1 MQNDDREWYDMQR
14 RFTSSEFI
22 YMAAIP
28 ASVFSAVLPV
38 DLSAWDD
45 FRFPS
50 RMGDCQAVASGA
62 AFQGLAKVE
71 VELGRVIC
79 APRRWRPRSGKAN
92 RRTRLRSSSRRYR
105 FCPSRSIS
113 LPGSFP
119 TRDRRR
125 RSGLAKAARG
135 LPQWGS
141 AWRVGPGRPRRDA
154 CASTCLDGDYR
165 GARATSNRVR
175 RFSAIERCFRKTID

>member
-28 ASVFSAVLPV
+28 ASAFSVVLPV

-79 APRRWRPRSGKAN
+79 APRRWPTVREGEPADQ
-92 RRTRLRSSSRRYR
+92 TPQ
-105 FCPSRSIS
+105 FIPQIQV
-113 LPGSFP
+113 LP
-119 TRDRRR
+119 
-125 RSGLAKAARG
+125 L
-135 LPQWGS
+135 
-141 AWRVGPGRPRRDA
+141 AWRK
-154 CASTCLDGDYR
+154 
-165 GARATSNRVR
+165 NR
-175 RFSAIERCFRKTID
+175 K

>member
-1 MQNDDREWYDMQR
+1 
-14 RFTSSEFI
+14 
-22 YMAAIP
+22 
-28 ASVFSAVLPV
+28 
-38 DLSAWDD
+38 
-45 FRFPS
+45 
-50 RMGDCQAVASGA
+50 
-62 AFQGLAKVE
+62 E

-105 FCPSRSIS
+105 FCPSHGGRIGNEGKGAVDGIARISGGQLRPSRSIS

-154 CASTCLDGDYR
+154 CASTCPDGDCR
-165 GARATSNRVR
+165 GARHLEQGAKVLGHREMLSEDYRLSLERVMR
-175 RFSAIERCFRKTID
+175 VLDF